1 MPAECTPA
9 TVNFER
15 GLLRVFLQGS
25 DERIAVVSS
34 NALFCLVTEFAVS
47 LTATIC
53 SKKQK
58 VFDAEEAEQLLSN
71 RTFPVKY
78 CSLRIIVYGFLRQK
92 QEVADTLSKGDLFL
106 QHPDPSE
113 LDRSVKYVNPQ
124 YFLPPGTEMPEIEKL
139 SIYTCCT
146 GRGAKQGPLR
156 DMLGES
162 ERSQILR
169 IFNTAYE
176 SKGLMTIIKPSTRLV
191 TKLKRYDLSR

>member
-15 GLLRVFLQGS
+15 SLLRVFVHGS
-25 DERIAVVSS
+25 DDRIAVVSS
-34 NALFCLVTEFAVS
+34 NALFRLVTEFVVS

-53 SKKQK
+53 SKRQK
-58 VFDAEEAEQLLSN
+58 VFDAREAGQLPPN
-71 RTFPVKY
+71 RNFPVKY

-92 QEVADTLSKGDLFL
+92 QEVADILANGGLFL

-113 LDRSVKYVNPQ
+113 FDRSVKYVNPQ
-124 YFLPPGTEMPEIEKL
+124 YFLPPGTKMPEIETL

-146 GRGAKQGPLR
+146 GRGAKQGSLH
-156 DMLGES
+156 DTLGES
-162 ERSQILR
+162 QRSQILS

-176 SKGLMTIIKPSTRLV
+176 SKELMTILKPSTRLV
-191 TKLKRYDLSR
+191 TKLKRYELPR